1 MNKPKKV
8 AILTA
13 GGLAPCLSSAVGGL
27 IERYT
32 EIDPSIEI
40 ICYRSGYKGL
50 LLGDSYAVTPEIR
63 AKAGLLHR
71 FGGSPIGN
79 SRVKL
84 TNVKDCVKRGLVQE
98 GQDPQKV
105 AADQLIKDGV
115 DILHTIGGDD
125 TNTAAADLAAFL
137 ANNNYGL
144 TVIGL
149 PKTVDNDVFP
159 IKQSL
164 GAWTAAEQ
172 GARYFQNVVAE
183 NNANPRMLIVH
194 EVMGRSCG
202 WLTAATAVEYRK
214 LLDRA
219 EWLPEIGLDRNAF
232 EVHGVFIPEM
242 DFDIAAEAARLR
254 AIMDKV
260 DCVNIFVS
268 EGAGVETIVAQMLAK
283 GQDVPRDAFGH
294 VKLDAVNPGKW
305 FGEQFAEMLGAE
317 KTLVQKSG
325 YFARASASNIE
336 DIRLIKSC
344 TDLAVECALRRE
356 PGVIGHDE
364 DNGNVLRAI
373 EFPRIKGGK
382 PFDIDTAWFNDTLA
396 AIGQTKGAKVETSH

>member
-50 LLGDSYAVTPEIR
+50 LLGDSYVVTPEIR
-63 AKAGLLHR
+63 EKAGLLHR

-98 GQDPQKV
+98 GENPQKV

-137 ANNNYGL
+137 ADNNYGL

-219 EWLPEIGLDRNAF
+219 EWLPELGLSRESY
-232 EVHGVFIPEM
+232 EVHAVFIPE
-242 DFDIAAEAARLR
+242 
-254 AIMDKV
+254 
-260 DCVNIFVS
+260 
-268 EGAGVETIVAQMLAK
+268 
-283 GQDVPRDAFGH
+283 
-294 VKLDAVNPGKW
+294 
-305 FGEQFAEMLGAE
+305 
-317 KTLVQKSG
+317 
-325 YFARASASNIE
+325 
-336 DIRLIKSC
+336 
-344 TDLAVECALRRE
+344 
-356 PGVIGHDE
+356 
-364 DNGNVLRAI
+364 
-373 EFPRIKGGK
+373 
-382 PFDIDTAWFNDTLA
+382 
-396 AIGQTKGAKVETSH
+396 